1 MSLITS
7 ATRTLYQ
14 RLLREVIRPNKK
26 QREKKEHE
34 KTTDSKKGGK
44 GRRRRKRGQR
54 TKVMTRH
61 VDLIEALNVESDVIA
76 RVGDLKWNWLIA
88 SYPITV

>member
-26 QREKKEHE
+26 QIEKKEHE
-34 KTTDSKKGGK
+34 KTTDSKKNW
-44 GRRRRKRGQR
+44 KREKEEKKR
-54 TKVMTRH
+54 TKNQGH
-61 VDLIEALNVESDVIA
+61 DEAC
-76 RVGDLKWNWLIA
+76 
-88 SYPITV
+88 